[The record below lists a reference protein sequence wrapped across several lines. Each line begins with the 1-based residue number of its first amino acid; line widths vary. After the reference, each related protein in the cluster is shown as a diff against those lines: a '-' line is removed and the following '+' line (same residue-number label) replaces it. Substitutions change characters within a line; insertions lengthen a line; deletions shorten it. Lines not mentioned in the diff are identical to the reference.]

1 MFDFYKYIIFM
12 LFIVFYIG
20 GLLIMY
26 KNILVDFLYEIK
38 VCGGFLVLLIDNGGS
53 DEWEVILYIFVY
65 FWLVGCY
72 CKDSY
77 VIVMYIR

>member
-12 LFIVFYIG
+12 LFIVFYID

-26 KNILVDFLYEIK
+26 KNILGDFLYEIN
-38 VCGGFLVLLIDNGGS
+38 VCGGFLVLLLDNGSS

-65 FWLVGCY
+65 F
-72 CKDSY
+72 
-77 VIVMYIR
+77 